1 MSQEQLE
8 LTAEFLRAYDLMEST
23 KPCTFITGKAGT
35 GKSTLLQYFKEKTN
49 KEVVFLAPTG
59 VSALNIG
66 GATIHSFFRFPPRL
80 LSLEE
85 IRIVAKKRRKL
96 YQSLHT
102 IVIDEVSMVRAD
114 MIDII
119 DRFMR
124 LNGNQSS
131 RPFGGVQM
139 IFIGDLFQLPPV
151 IATDEETALLET
163 RYRSPYF
170 FSAHV
175 FQRIEIEKIELTQIF
190 RQKDAGFINLLNA
203 LRDNSISGAQIQ
215 QFNHCCQPAFNAH
228 PDELYITLTTTNQIA
243 NRINE
248 QQLAKLPTALLQFTG
263 QINEKKDKKFEAGAL
278 PTEKLLSLKKDAQ
291 VMFVKNDAEQ
301 RWVNGTLG
309 KIKSLNKNDIIVET
323 IDKMVYLVK
332 PARWEILEYQFDENK
347 QRLVTEVTASFTQYP
362 LRLAW
367 AITIHKSQGQQFDK
381 VIIDLGRGT
390 FAHGQLYVAL
400 SRCKTLEG
408 LVLKTQ
414 LRPKDVIVDNR
425 VLEFFG
431 DTVNSSYADI
441 PF

>member
-8 LTAEFLRAYDLMEST
+8 LTAEFLKAYELMEST
-23 KPCTFITGKAGT
+23 KPCVFITGKAGT
-35 GKSTLLQYFKEKTN
+35 GKSTLLQYFKERTN

-102 IVIDEVSMVRAD
+102 IVIDEISMVRAD

-151 IATDEETALLET
+151 IANDEETALLET
-163 RYRSPYF
+163 RYQSPYF

-175 FQRIEIEKIELTQIF
+175 FHGIEIERVELTQVF
-190 RQKDAGFINLLNA
+190 RQKDADFINLLNV
-203 LRDNSISGAQIQ
+203 LRDNSISNAQIQ
-215 QFNHCCQPAFNAH
+215 QFNHYCQPNFSAH

-243 NRINE
+243 NRINQ
-248 QQLAKLPTALLQFTG
+248 QQLAKLPTTLLQFPG
-263 QINEKKDKKFEAGAL
+263 LINEKKDKKFEASAL
-278 PTEKLLSLKKDAQ
+278 PTEKLLSLKKNAQ
-291 VMFVKNDAEQ
+291 VMFIKNDPDQ

-309 KIKSLNKNDIIVET
+309 KIKTLNKNDIIVET
-323 IDKMVYLVK
+323 VDKLVYLVK
-332 PARWEILEYQFDENK
+332 PVRWEILEYQFDETK
-347 QRLVTEVTASFTQYP
+347 QRLVTQVIASFTQYP

-414 LRPKDVIVDNR
+414 LRPKDVIVDQR
-425 VLEFFG
+425 VVEFIG
-431 DTVNSSYADI
+431 NLINSSYTDI